1 MLSFIAVAAVAMGVY
16 AAWLFHD
23 MPDAGD
29 LVDYH
34 PPTATRAYAWD
45 GTLIGEFSRERRIFV
60 PYEAIPAQT
69 AQAFL
74 AAEDHGF
81 FKHGGVDV
89 GGFGRAMAKNVIN
102 LAQGRRLEGGSTIT
116 QQVAKNILL
125 TSDQTIGRKLKEAIL
140 ASQLEQ
146 TLSKERI
153 LELYMNE
160 IWLGYRS
167 YGVGAAA
174 YNYFGKSLSEL
185 TLAESAYLAAL
196 PKGPDNY
203 HPFRRTKAAIGRRN
217 WVIDQMADLG
227 WVTRAEAD
235 AAMKEPLTVQQAP
248 SRSQYRDADYFVEE
262 VRRIALNMEEL
273 GDERLNA
280 GGYYMRT
287 TLDPRLQSAA
297 KQALMNGLE
306 TYDRRHGW
314 RGAFGNV
321 TTLDGWEEVARK
333 TTKPRERQDWKR
345 SVVVSVAGGAVRVR
359 TIEGDEGQIAGQD
372 ISWARAGKGIGV
384 GDLVFV
390 EPAKNGGPWRLKQV
404 PAVNGALVAME
415 PYSGRV
421 VSMVGG
427 YSFSLS
433 SFNRATQALRQP
445 GSSFKPIVYAA
456 ALESGYTP
464 ASTVMD
470 APITLK
476 GFGGQ
481 SWSPENYSRDYYGAL
496 TLRRGL
502 ELSRNTMTVRL
513 AQSVGMT
520 KISDLAIRMGVTKKM
535 DKVLAMA
542 LGSGETTVYR
552 MSGAYS
558 TFVNGG
564 KMVQPHLIEVVEDRN
579 GKVIWRADRRECDR
593 CTSGF
598 TGGES
603 PRIPRGGEQ
612 VMDPITAYQVTS
624 FLEGVV
630 LRGTATQASSIGK
643 PLGGKTGT
651 TNDYRSAWFMGF
663 SPHLVVGVYI
673 GFDDNRSLGNNE
685 TGSVA
690 AVPIFT
696 EFMTEALKDK
706 PAEPFKAPSNAKYA
720 SIRGIREAFRAGH
733 RAGGLDRGSGRR
745 RDALGSAALRQGVR
759 QRPGHG
765 RAQRRGGGR
774 AAPAAAEEEGRPV
787 RPVLTPLIPAN
798 AGTQTRRLDA
808 GWMVAERL
816 APTSESSIWVPAF
829 AGMSGVGVRLALC
842 RAAG

>member
-1 MLSFIAVAAVAMGVY
+1 MTSPASPERPTPDKPAGPPRWFGIAGIAVLSFIALAAVCVGVY

-23 MPDAGD
+23 MPDAAD

-89 GGFGRAMAKNVIN
+89 GGFGRAMMKNVLN

-140 ASQLEQ
+140 ASQLER

-174 YNYFGKSLSEL
+174 YNYFGKSMQEL

-203 HPFRRTKAAIGRRN
+203 HPTRRTEAAIGRRN

-227 WVTRAEAD
+227 WVTRAEAN
-235 AAMKEPLTVQQAP
+235 AAIKEPLKVQPAP
-248 SRSQYRDADYFVEE
+248 TRSQYRDADYFVEE

-314 RGAFGNV
+314 RGAFGHV
-321 TTLDGWEEVARK
+321 TTLEGWEDVARK

-345 SVVVSVAGGAVRVR
+345 AVVLSVAGGTVRVR
-359 TIEGDEGQIAGQD
+359 NIEGAEGNIVGQD
-372 ISWARAGKGIGV
+372 IAWARAGRGIGV

-390 EPAKNGGPWRLKQV
+390 EAAADGSGFRLKQV

-445 GSSFKPIVYAA
+445 GSAFKPLVYAA

-470 APITLK
+470 APITLR
-476 GFGGQ
+476 GYGGQ
-481 SWSPENYSRDYYGAL
+481 DWSPENYSRDYYGAL

-520 KISDLAIRMGVTKKM
+520 KISDLAIRLGVTKKM

-552 MSGAYS
+552 MAGAYS

-564 KMVQPHLIEVVEDRN
+564 RMVQPHLIEVVEDRN
-579 GKVIWRADRRECDR
+579 GKAIWRADRRECDR
-593 CTSGF
+593 CTAGFSGA
-598 TGGES
+598 ES
-603 PRIPRGGEQ
+603 PRILRGGEQ
-612 VMDPITAYQVTS
+612 VMDPVTAYQITS

-685 TGSVA
+685 TGAVA

-706 PAEPFKAPSNAKYA
+706 PAEPFKAPANAKYA
-720 SIRGIREAFRAGH
+720 SIRGIREAFRPGTEPAASTAGLGA
-733 RAGGLDRGSGRR
+733 AGTPVGPQPYDKVFGNGQVTG
-745 RDALGSAALRQGVR
+745 APSAA
-759 QRPGHG
+759 
-765 RAQRRGGGR
+765 
-774 AAPAAAEEEGRPV
+774 AAVAPPPPAPKKKDD
-787 RPVLTPLIPAN
+787 LSDL
-798 AGTQTRRLDA
+798 
-808 GWMVAERL
+808 
-816 APTSESSIWVPAF
+816 F
-829 AGMSGVGVRLALC
+829 
-842 RAAG
+842 

>member
-1 MLSFIAVAAVAMGVY
+1 MIRRLGVVGIGALSFVAVAAISVGAY

-23 MPDAGD
+23 MPDASD
-29 LVDYH
+29 LIDYH

-60 PYEAIPAQT
+60 PYDAIPAQT

-89 GGFGRAMAKNVIN
+89 GGFGRAMIKNVLN

-125 TSDQTIGRKLKEAIL
+125 NSDQTIGRKLKEAIL
-140 ASQLEQ
+140 ASQLEA

-174 YNYFGKSLSEL
+174 YNYFGKSVSEL

-203 HPFRRTKAAIGRRN
+203 HPQRRKGAAIGRRN

-227 WVTRAEAD
+227 WVTRAEAE
-235 AAMKEPLTVQQAP
+235 AAMKEDLVVQAAP
-248 SRSQYRDADYFVEE
+248 TRSQYRDADYFVEE
-262 VRRIALNMEEL
+262 VRRIALNMDEL

-287 TLDPRLQSAA
+287 TLDPALQSAA
-297 KQALMNGLE
+297 KEALMTGLE
-306 TYDRRHGW
+306 SYDRRHGW
-314 RGAFGNV
+314 RGAFGHV
-321 TTLDGWEEVARK
+321 DTLNGWEDVARK

-345 SVVVSVAGGAVRVR
+345 AVVTSVGGGAVEVR
-359 TIEGDEGQIAGQD
+359 TIEGVSGALAGQD
-372 ISWARAGKGIGV
+372 VSWARAGKGIGT

-390 EPAKNGGPWRLKQV
+390 EANKDGGGFRLRQV

-421 VSMVGG
+421 VAMVGG

-464 ASTVMD
+464 ASTVLD

-476 GFGGQ
+476 GYGGQ
-481 SWSPENYSRDYYGAL
+481 DWSPENYSRDYYGAL

-520 KISDLAIRMGVTKKM
+520 KISDLAVRMGVTKKM

-542 LGSGETTVYR
+542 LGSGETTVFR

-564 KMVQPHLIEVVEDRN
+564 KLVTPHLIETVEDRN
-579 GKVIWRADRRECDR
+579 GKVIWKADRRDCDR
-593 CTSGF
+593 CDAPF

-603 PRIPRGGEQ
+603 PRIPRSGDQ
-612 VMDPITAYQVTS
+612 VLDPVTAYQVTS

-630 LRGTATQASSIGK
+630 QRGTATQASSIGK

-663 SPHLVVGVYI
+663 SPNLVVGVYI

-696 EFMTEALKDK
+696 EFMGKALKDK
-706 PAEPFKAPSNAKYA
+706 PATPFKAPANAKYA
-720 SIRGIREAFRAGH
+720 MIRGIREAFRPGTEPQ
-733 RAGGLDRGSGRR
+733 GSTVGM
-745 RDALGSAALRQGVR
+745 G
-759 QRPGHG
+759 
-765 RAQRRGGGR
+765 
-774 AAPAAAEEEGRPV
+774 AAASPSGPQPYNKV
-787 RPVLTPLIPAN
+787 WQDGITGAPS
-798 AGTQTRRLDA
+798 AGA
-808 GWMVAERL
+808 AVAPPPPPPPKKKDDL
-816 APTSESSIWVPAF
+816 SDLF
-829 AGMSGVGVRLALC
+829 
-842 RAAG
+842 